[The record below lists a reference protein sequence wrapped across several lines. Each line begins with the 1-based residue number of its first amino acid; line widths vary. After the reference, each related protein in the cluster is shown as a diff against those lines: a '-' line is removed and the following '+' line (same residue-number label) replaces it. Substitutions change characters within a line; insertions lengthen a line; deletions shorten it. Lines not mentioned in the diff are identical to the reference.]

1 MQGYIYLEINE
12 YYFFYGIKLY
22 CVFVIMGQGLDNRLV
37 SLGFLGIGVYGV
49 EDVVK
54 FSVYIG
60 ECKDILRL
68 IWSLKVNYY
77 FIILFCKILINRY

>member
-1 MQGYIYLEINE
+1 MMYDYIYLEINE

-37 SLGFLGIGVYGV
+37 GLGFLGIGVYGV

-54 FSVYIG
+54 FSLYIG
-60 ECKDILRL
+60 ECKEIFKLIL
-68 IWSLKVNYY
+68 SLEFK
-77 FIILFCKILINRY
+77 LFL

>member
-1 MQGYIYLEINE
+1 MFDYIYLEINE

-37 SLGFLGIGVYGV
+37 GLGFLGIGVYGV

-54 FSVYIG
+54 FSLYIFVFKSFG
-60 ECKDILRL
+60 LV
-68 IWSLKVNYY
+68 SL
-77 FIILFCKILINRY
+77 LFNF

>member
-1 MQGYIYLEINE
+1 MMYDNIYLEINE

-37 SLGFLGIGVYGV
+37 GLGFLGIGVYGV

-54 FSVYIG
+54 FGLYIG
-60 ECKDILRL
+60 ECKEIFKLIL
-68 IWSLKVNYY
+68 SLK
-77 FIILFCKILINRY
+77 FKLFL

>member
-1 MQGYIYLEINE
+1 MMFDYIYIEINE

-37 SLGFLGIGVYGV
+37 GLGFLGIGVYGV

-54 FSVYIG
+54 FSLYIG
-60 ECKDILRL
+60 ECKEIFKLIL
-68 IWSLKVNYY
+68 SLK
-77 FIILFCKILINRY
+77 FKLFF